1 MICNKCNYENPDSAK
16 YCCNCGEHLVRT
28 IVCPKC
34 KNEIPKDSKFCPD
47 CGCKIQDLECL
58 REEVRMLISNNIS
71 AYNQLVNDNVVPR
84 FVYRD
89 STFDVCDVILSKSNE
104 IIKLQTKID
113 GAWRELKRKEEEQQ
127 RKAAEEERKK
137 VEEQKRKEEEK
148 ERQEREIAVLKEK
161 AIAISEQCTPS
172 RTGYVLTTIFIDVI
186 IYIWMCFE
194 QPYEALNKNLAV
206 PVFCPFIYV
215 GLFFIFRP
223 DKTYAENIKQWKAS
237 HPNEPLC
244 NYLYDDFNYSHFMF
258 GLM

>member
-148 ERQEREIAVLKEK
+148 ERQEREIEVLKEK
-161 AIAISEQCTPS
+161 AIAISEQCKPS
-172 RTGYVLTTIFIDVI
+172 RTGYVLTSIFIGVI
-186 IYIWMCFE
+186 FYIWLCFV
-194 QPYEALNKNLAV
+194 QPYEVEKNIMVSIL
-206 PVFCPFIYV
+206 CPFIIYV
-215 GLFFIFRP
+215 FLTQLLFSPARIYW
-223 DKTYAENIKQWKAS
+223 KNIEKWKES
-237 HPNEPLC
+237 HPNDPLC
-244 NYLYDDFNYSHFMF
+244 HYLPHSYS
-258 GLM
+258 GWDI